1 MKRDLVLAHNS
12 VQTNETS
19 ARRKADDASA
29 CSSSAASTGS
39 DNYDVFLSF
48 SGKDTRK
55 TFADHLYN
63 GLVDAGIHVFRDNNE
78 LREGEKIGTNL
89 LQAIKNSKISISI
102 LSQNYASSKWCLQ
115 ELVEMTKCIK
125 SGHVVLPIFYHVE
138 PTDVRNQKGS
148 FGEAFSCLSRKYWED
163 VEKWKVALQEVASLK
178 GWESEKTADGHE
190 GELVKVVIKKV
201 LSELKKAF
209 QLVVT
214 EQLVG
219 INNVVEKILRLLDDN
234 PSATQIVGI
243 YGMGGIGKTTL
254 AKVVHN
260 KLSDQFQYS
269 SFITNIRESS
279 RCNGIFNLQNQLI
292 FDLKGRD
299 QVSNMDD
306 GIRILESRFKLK
318 KVLILLDD
326 VDDHEQI
333 KAFVG
338 KHGWFEMGS
347 KIIITTRIRT
357 VLDDG
362 VNCKY
367 ELQEIAKDKSLI
379 LFSRHAFRRDF
390 PPCEFASLSH
400 DVVSTTG
407 GLPLAL
413 EVIGSSLCGQNQG
426 FWQDTLKKLQK
437 VPHKKVRD
445 KLMISYD
452 ALEKEDKQ
460 IFLDIACF
468 FIGDDLRYAFYMWD
482 ACNFFSK
489 NGD

>member
-39 DNYDVFLSF
+39 DNYDVLLSL

-190 GELVKVVIKKV
+190 GELVKVVVKKV

-219 INNVVEKILRLLDDN
+219 IDNVVEKILRLLDDN
-234 PSATQIVGI
+234 SSATQIVGI
-243 YGMGGIGKTTL
+243 YGMGGI
-254 AKVVHN
+254 
-260 KLSDQFQYS
+260 
-269 SFITNIRESS
+269 
-279 RCNGIFNLQNQLI
+279 
-292 FDLKGRD
+292 
-299 QVSNMDD
+299 
-306 GIRILESRFKLK
+306 
-318 KVLILLDD
+318 DD

-338 KHGWFEMGS
+338 KHGWFAMGS

-357 VLDDG
+357 VLDDAG

-468 FIGDDLRYAFYMWD
+468 FIEMI
-482 ACNFFSK
+482 
-489 NGD
+489 